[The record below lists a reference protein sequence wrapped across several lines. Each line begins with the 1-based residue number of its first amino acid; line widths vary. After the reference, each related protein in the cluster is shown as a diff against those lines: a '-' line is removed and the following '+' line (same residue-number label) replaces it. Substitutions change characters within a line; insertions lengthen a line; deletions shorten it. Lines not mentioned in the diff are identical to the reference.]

1 MDSLTGMSD
10 DVPAGTED
18 FVTEVRA
25 YGDRF
30 VPATPVGAADLATAV
45 RPTGSFVRGGRG
57 PAAALDLRKGD
68 RVLVHAADETPV
80 TEWLRPA
87 AGGGSIVLLRNGDRR
102 ADRADRG

>member
-30 VPATPVGAADLATAV
+30 VPATPVGAADLATAGQTHGELYEAAAA
-45 RPTGSFVRGGRG
+45 R
-57 PAAALDLRKGD
+57 AAALDLRKGD

-80 TEWLRPA
+80 TEWLLAP
-87 AGGGSIVLLRNGDRR
+87 LLWVGRSCCC
-102 ADRADRG
+102 AMETTS